1 MLIDMKLL
9 WLVCAALTATVPV
22 QLPKVPGIFTKWTGN
37 HLVDMQGGQT
47 SSVVFRIY
55 GREGIEI
62 RIVPLLVPGSAR
74 VSDFA
79 MNGSGL
85 VAAVG
90 TGARKLFVVVIPPN
104 GVPNFIDTG
113 AYQAA
118 AIAVEKSGDMWTL
131 GKDPRR
137 DTSVLRHWS
146 RDGELLEGLLRVTDF
161 ENPLTP
167 VDIGNQL
174 LATGRGLYVFLPR
187 ERRVMRIEDA
197 VVVDDIRGISLPDAF
212 VKGLL
217 AVTDEGAIFA
227 SAVGGKA
234 NRGAFAV
241 RLDTSARHWVPTT
254 ALDDFVSL
262 YGADGAK
269 LVGRSHRPF
278 DLVFWD
284 APK

>member
-9 WLVCAALTATVPV
+9 WLACAALTAAAPV
-22 QLPKVPGIFTKWTGN
+22 QLPKVPGGLTKWTGN
-37 HLVDMQGGQT
+37 HLVDMQGANT
-47 SSVVFRIY
+47 SSIVFRIY
-55 GREGIEI
+55 SREGNES
-62 RIVPLLVPGSAR
+62 RIVPFLVPGGAR
-74 VSDFA
+74 IADFA

-85 VAAVG
+85 LAAVG
-90 TGARKLFVVVIPPN
+90 TGARRSFVAVIPPN

-118 AIAVEKSGDMWTL
+118 AIAVEKSGNMWTL
-131 GKDPRR
+131 GRDPRR

-146 RDGELLEGLLRVTDF
+146 QNGELLEGLLRGTDF
-161 ENPLTP
+161 KYPLMPGGT
-167 VDIGNQL
+167 DAQL
-174 LATGRGLYVFLPR
+174 LATGRGLYIFLPR

-197 VVVDDIRGISLPDAF
+197 VLVDDIRDISLPDAY

-217 AVTDEGAIFA
+217 AITDDGAIFA

-241 RLDTSARHWVPTT
+241 RLDTSARRWVPTVP
-254 ALDDFVSL
+254 LDDFVSL

-278 DLVFWD
+278 DLMFWD
-284 APK
+284 VPK